1 MAQSLRPG
9 ETIRKEFHM
18 PRELWKGSILFGL
31 VQIPVSLYPAEQSE
45 ELSFTML
52 DRRDLQPVGYKRYNK
67 GTGEEVPFDQIVKG
81 YELEDGRYVT
91 LEKDDFKRANVEAT
105 QTVEIVGFVDGK
117 EIAPYFFE
125 APYFL
130 APGKHGEKGYA
141 LLREVLERTGKI
153 AVANVVIRTRQHIA
167 AVYAFDKFLILDTL
181 RYANELRDPRE
192 LKVPDSLKD
201 ANVKPN
207 ELTMAERLIDDM
219 AIKWDPTQF
228 HDTYRDDLLEMIHEK
243 AKGKVREIPKAK
255 RSSEAEVIDFAS
267 LLEKSLKARRGGT
280 ATAANDE
287 DGDKA
292 ARREPRKR
300 TAAKTTKRKATAS
313 KGGASHRRAA

>member
-1 MAQSLRPG
+1 
-9 ETIRKEFHM
+9 M
-18 PRELWKGSILFGL
+18 PREIWKGAILFGL

-81 YELEDGRYVT
+81 YELDDGRYVT
-91 LEKDDFKRANVEAT
+91 LEKEDFKKANVEAT

-125 APYFL
+125 SPYFL

-141 LLREVLERTGKI
+141 LLREVLDRTGKV

-219 AIKWDPTQF
+219 AIKWDPTQY

-243 AKGKVREIPKAK
+243 AAGKVREVPKAK
-255 RSSEAEVIDFAS
+255 HAKEADVIDFAS
-267 LLEKSLKARRGGT
+267 LLEKSLKARRGG
-280 ATAANDE
+280 AAAANDDEAE
-287 DGDKA
+287 DEAKPKRA
-292 ARREPRKR
+292 EPRKR
-300 TAAKTTKRKATAS
+300 AAAKTTRRKAPAS
-313 KGGASHRRAA
+313 KGAAHGRRAA